1 MGFNALPLPIRG
13 GEMGKLYNILKLLIM
28 KKANWIVFVV
38 NGVIAILFGLLALLV
53 PSETILTMTIY
64 FGLLILFG
72 GLIMFYVSY
81 KNLRAKKPYMLI
93 MAEAIFAILV
103 GAVILIY
110 PKSSLQIFMIMIGI
124 WATIMGLFQ
133 IIIAVQMKGKV
144 SHHSMYTL
152 NGVITLVFGL
162 LLFFNPIG
170 AIKAVLVIIGLL
182 ALVAGVMLV
191 YLGFKLRGAKN

>member
-1 MGFNALPLPIRG
+1 
-13 GEMGKLYNILKLLIM
+13 M

-53 PSETILTMTIY
+53 PSETIQTMTIY
-64 FGLLILFG
+64 FGLLILLG

-103 GAVILIY
+103 GVVIFIY

-144 SHHSMYTL
+144 SNHSMYTL

-170 AIKAVLVIIGLL
+170 AIKAVLVIIGVL
-182 ALVAGVMLV
+182 ALVAGVLLV
-191 YLGFKLRGAKN
+191 YLGFKLKGIKE

>member
-1 MGFNALPLPIRG
+1 
-13 GEMGKLYNILKLLIM
+13 M

-53 PSETILTMTIY
+53 PSETILTMTLY
-64 FGLLILFG
+64 FGLLILLG

-81 KNLRAKKPYMLI
+81 KNLRAKKPYKLI

-124 WATIMGLFQ
+124 WASIMGLFQ
-133 IIIAVQMKGKV
+133 ILIAVQMKGKV
-144 SHHSMYTL
+144 TNHSMYTL

-170 AIKAVLVIIGLL
+170 AIKAVLVIIGIL
-182 ALVAGVMLV
+182 ALVAGVLLV
-191 YLGFKLRGAKN
+191 YLGLKLKGVKN

>member
-1 MGFNALPLPIRG
+1 
-13 GEMGKLYNILKLLIM
+13 M

-64 FGLLILFG
+64 FGLLILLG
-72 GLIMFYVSY
+72 GLLMFYVSY
-81 KNLRAKKPYMLI
+81 KNLRAKKPYMLM

-103 GAVILIY
+103 GAVIVFY
-110 PKSSLQIFMIMIGI
+110 PKSSIQIFMIMVGI
-124 WATIMGLFQ
+124 WASIMGLFQ
-133 IIIAVQMKGKV
+133 IIVAVQMKGKV
-144 SHHSMYTL
+144 KNHSMFTL

-162 LLFFNPIG
+162 LLFFNPMG

-182 ALVAGVMLV
+182 ALVAGVLLV
-191 YLGFKLRGAKN
+191 YLGFRLRAAVEK